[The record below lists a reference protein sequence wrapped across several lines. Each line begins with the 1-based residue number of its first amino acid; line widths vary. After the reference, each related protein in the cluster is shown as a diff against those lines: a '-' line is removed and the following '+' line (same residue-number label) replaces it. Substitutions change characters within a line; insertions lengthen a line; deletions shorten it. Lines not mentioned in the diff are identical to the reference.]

1 LDLSSGRGNLY
12 DSLSVAAVIIV
23 IIVLFW
29 RINLSCWCSN
39 GIVSLLPSHILEG
52 RFCGMVIINKCYVK
66 QEVFIGR
73 TLDAARAI

>member
-12 DSLSVAAVIIV
+12 DSPSVAAVIIV
-23 IIVLFW
+23 SFFFGESIFLAVI
-29 RINLSCWCSN
+29 N
-39 GIVSLLPSHILEG
+39 GIVSLLPSHMLEG
-52 RFCGMVIINKCYVK
+52 RFCGMVMINKCYVK